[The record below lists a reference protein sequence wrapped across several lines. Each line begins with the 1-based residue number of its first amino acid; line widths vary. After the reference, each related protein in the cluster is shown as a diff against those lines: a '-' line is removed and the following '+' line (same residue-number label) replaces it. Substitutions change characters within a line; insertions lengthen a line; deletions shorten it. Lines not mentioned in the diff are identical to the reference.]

1 MEERLQAQLK
11 VSLLIN
17 KMNDAFETFVL
28 YIQSAV
34 HAKLTC

>member
-28 YIQSAV
+28 YYRLQYMQS
-34 HAKLTC
+34 